1 MISLN
6 LVFVAFHLW
15 DNGAIDQR
23 VINSCAPFGRNFS
36 TDGIF
41 KNVVG
46 KELYISC
53 QYSACSC
60 GIEMSYW
67 NGEIKSD
74 QKAVRND
81 G

>member
-46 KELYISC
+46 KKLYHVSIQHARAESKC
-53 QYSACSC
+53 RIGMA
-60 GIEMSYW
+60 
-67 NGEIKSD
+67 K
-74 QKAVRND
+74 
-81 G
+81 